1 MRRCL
6 ITTVL
11 LALAVCCHAG
21 MSRAEGTY
29 DFVQQVPGGIVNW
42 TELFVEAKGLG
53 TKPSANSNT
62 AAGWETALRRAERD
76 AYTGLVKAFRQL
88 RLSGR
93 WRVKD
98 IVDKNDQILA
108 KIERLMQSAEVSD
121 IIYSTDGTVEVVRR
135 MPIPGALSQLI
146 LPEYI
151 VQLEMKNLGGRLSA
165 ELDNEAFTGLVID
178 ARGVDLEPSMCF
190 EVYDETGREVY
201 GPAYVSREFVVQKG
215 MCSYFTDMAAV
226 EESRRAGS
234 RPLVVK
240 ALKSQPPAGTQ
251 LVISNT
257 DASRL
262 HSTLDHLFFLR
273 RCRVIVVRDPF
284 QKNKEAGS

>member
-1 MRRCL
+1 MRRCV
-6 ITTVL
+6 IATVL
-11 LALAVCCHAG
+11 LAAFVCCHAG
-21 MSRAEGTY
+21 MSLAGDTHEL
-29 DFVQQVPGGIVNW
+29 VQQVPGGLINW
-42 TELFVEAKGLG
+42 TGLFVEARGFG
-53 TKPSANSNT
+53 TTPPAKSNT
-62 AAGWETALRRAERD
+62 ATGWETALRLAERD
-76 AYTGLVKAFRQL
+76 AYTGLVKAFKQL
-88 RLSGR
+88 RLSGH

-98 IVDKNDQILA
+98 IVDKNDQMLA
-108 KIERLMQSAEVSD
+108 KIERLMQSAAVSD
-121 IIYSTDGTVEVVRR
+121 IIYSSDGTVEVVRR
-135 MPIPGALSQLI
+135 MPLPGALSQLI

-178 ARGVDLEPSMCF
+178 ARGVNLEPSMCF

-226 EESRRAGS
+226 EESRRAGP

-240 ALKSQPPAGTQ
+240 ALKAQPPAGTQ

-262 HSTLDHLFFLR
+262 RSTVDHLFFLR
-273 RCRVIVVRDPF
+273 RCRVIVVGHPF
-284 QKNKEAGS
+284 QEKNEAGP